1 MNDAREREFKAAELE
16 AEMQKNNA
24 DNQTKIIIAQMQQ
37 QGSLQM
43 AGIDATIEKFKTE
56 QNNQTKIIVE
66 SIKPRGGADKG
77 NGAAK
82 H

>member
-1 MNDAREREFKAAELE
+1 MDAIEPLVNRRR
-16 AEMQKNNA
+16 
-24 DNQTKIIIAQMQQ
+24 AQMQQ
-37 QGSLQM
+37 QGNLQM

-66 SIKPRGGADKG
+66 SIKPRGGADKD